1 MDSVGDSTSGIDRRS
16 LITASAAGGLAAWA
30 WRAGYAAAQTPVA
43 RRERIVVDLD
53 GTVDVFDPAQTYTT
67 RGWSIVHSLYDA
79 LVDFA
84 PDGSLTPLAAESFTT
99 DDAITF
105 EVVLREGMQFHDG
118 SPVTTA
124 AISRSIEHMRASES
138 QVADLIQ
145 VVARVDELDERRAT
159 IVCSEP
165 AAWLPSQLAVWQVLL
180 PEGFTLESLENAP
193 VGSGPYRWG
202 SHEPG
207 NQVTLLRNESY
218 RWPSPKGPA
227 ITDELVF
234 RFVPES
240 STRIAD
246 LSTGQA
252 DLIYRIPREQEAGIV
267 SAGGEIIVAEGVATA
282 FVRVATDVAPFDDP
296 RVRRALN
303 HAVDAQTIAS
313 ALEAESSQR
322 LASVY
327 PDERAMGFDPGLEPF
342 AYDPDLARDLLAE
355 AGYPDG
361 FATAIEVSQAPR
373 LIYAEA
379 IAGQLAAVG
388 IDTEIVVSEPGSF
401 NAGWGD
407 PDAPPLRYASWRPMF
422 DPNTFLSLV
431 VASDGFLS
439 RYSNPEADTLI
450 AAAAAEP
457 DSEARNQLYQELGR
471 LLQEDPAAIYLWN
484 AVTRYGVRQDL
495 ANWIPRGDDYV
506 LLTEGWMA

>member
-1 MDSVGDSTSGIDRRS
+1 VSDSTSAIDRRS
-16 LITASAAGGLAAWA
+16 LIMTSAASGLAAWA
-30 WRAGYAAAQTPVA
+30 MRTGHAAAQTPVA

-99 DDAITF
+99 EDAITF
-105 EVVLREGMQFHDG
+105 DVVLREGMQFHDG
-118 SPVTTA
+118 TPVTTA
-124 AISRSIEHMRASES
+124 AISRSIDHMRASES
-138 QVADLIQ
+138 QVAVLIQ
-145 VVARVDELDERRAT
+145 VVDRVEELDERRAR

-180 PEGFTLESLENAP
+180 PESFTLESLEHAP
-193 VGSGPYRWG
+193 IGSGPYQWG

-207 NQVTLLRNESY
+207 NQVTLLRYAGY
-218 RWPSPKGPA
+218 RWPSPKGQA
-227 ITDELVF
+227 IADELIF

-252 DLIYRIPREQEAGIV
+252 DLAYRIPLEQETGITA
-267 SAGGEIIVAEGVATA
+267 AGGEIIVAEGVATA
-282 FVRVATDVAPFDDP
+282 FVRIATDVAPFDDP
-296 RVRRALN
+296 RVRKALN
-303 HAVDAQTIAS
+303 HAVDVQTIAR

-322 LASVY
+322 LASFY
-327 PDERAMGFDPGLEPF
+327 PDERALGFDPELDPF
-342 AYDPDLARDLLAE
+342 PYDPERARELLAA
-355 AGYPDG
+355 AGYPGG

-373 LIYAEA
+373 VMYAEA
-379 IAGQLAAVG
+379 IAGQLAEVG
-388 IDTEIVVSEPGSF
+388 IDAEIVVSEPGSF

-407 PDAPPLRYASWRPMF
+407 SEAPPLRYASWRPMF

-431 VASDGFLS
+431 IASDGFLS
-439 RYSNPEADTLI
+439 RYSNPDADALI
-450 AAAAAEP
+450 TAAAAEP
-457 DSEARNQLYQELGR
+457 DSVARNELYRELGR
-471 LLQEDPAAIYLWN
+471 ILQEDPAAIYLWN
-484 AVTRYGVRQDL
+484 AVTRYGVSQDL

-506 LLTEGWMA
+506 LLTEGWMD